1 MNSSLLKFLKMKM
14 TMARPEV
21 RHLTLVR
28 PSAPPSTGAA
38 VPSEEENQ
46 TESWRQLDMFAE
58 NPQTVV
64 FVSPEKCKFADVVKL
79 LLSAHI
85 RQIFDMREMPHL
97 VFEGQSR
104 ATFFDLLS
112 KLNISYTSS
121 LEFET
126 RHEDKAPIVIARELA
141 PKLKGGPTMVFSDHE
156 PQSDP
161 VVARIDEN
169 FTKEVKDYK
178 SVYF

>member
-1 MNSSLLKFLKMKM
+1 
-14 TMARPEV
+14 MARTKV

-28 PSAPPSTGAA
+28 PSAPPDTGAV
-38 VPSEEENQ
+38 VPSEQEKR
-46 TESWRQLDMFAE
+46 TESWRQLDLFAE

-64 FVSPEKCKFADVVKL
+64 FVSPDGCGFADVVKL
-79 LLSAHI
+79 LLSAHV

-104 ATFFDLLS
+104 ATFFDVLG
-112 KLNISYTSS
+112 KLGISYMSS

-126 RHEDKAPIVIARELA
+126 KYEGKAPVVIARELA
-141 PKLKGGPTMVFSDHE
+141 LKLEAGPTMVFSDRE

-161 VVARIDEN
+161 EVSKIDEY
-169 FTKEVKDYK
+169 FTREVDGYK
-178 SVYF
+178 SVFFSVGTVQ